1 MVTVQTP
8 IKAPSLC
15 GGCSPRL
22 LLAVLQHHF
31 LNFVAG
37 SPLSMDRAMAVLGG
51 VAGIWRWV
59 GALIGVPRAVRDLI
73 ASECTSDSECLR
85 KALRYGI
92 QRDPLASWRGLI
104 WWLDWSRDADVGRVA
119 DGVRSL
125 AEELTGQCYSAVCAS
140 VLIGGA
146 NGSSIDM
153 IHFGLFFCCCF

>member
-22 LLAVLQHHF
+22 LLAILQYLF

-37 SPLSMDRAMAVLGG
+37 SPLSVDRAMAVLGG
-51 VAGIWRWV
+51 VAGRWRDV
-59 GALIGVPRAVRDLI
+59 GDELCVPRAVLDLI

-85 KALRYGI
+85 KALRYWI

-104 WWLDWSRDADVGRVA
+104 WMLDWSDDADIRRVA
-119 DGVRSL
+119 DDVRSL
-125 AEELTGQCYSAVCAS
+125 AEELTGQCYSAVPQC
-140 VLIGGA
+140 
-146 NGSSIDM
+146 
-153 IHFGLFFCCCF
+153 